1 MPSLLS
7 LSCATDFRLQK
18 ENDDDD
24 DDNDDILKVGNSRA
38 VVVVFL
44 FTRVAI
50 TQIFIDPQ
58 KKRERSGMGCRG
70 RTSLLVTRQVTVNS
84 FKTDHFGKSVFDLFF
99 LSSLCVIFL
108 GMVSF
113 LISLFELMC
122 CCLIFYPFFKKWFVD
137 DGKTRKKFVV

>member
-50 TQIFIDPQ
+50 THIFIDPQ
-58 KKRERSGMGCRG
+58 KKKERGPGWDVAEEPR
-70 RTSLLVTRQVTVNS
+70 
-84 FKTDHFGKSVFDLFF
+84 
-99 LSSLCVIFL
+99 
-108 GMVSF
+108 
-113 LISLFELMC
+113 
-122 CCLIFYPFFKKWFVD
+122 Y
-137 DGKTRKKFVV
+137 